1 MGTDQEVPGAVAN
14 GGPYTAL
21 VAGGTHT
28 CGLATDGTAYC
39 WGYNGSGQLGDGTS
53 GTDRLVPVAVIRRA

>member
-14 GGPYTAL
+14 WGTYTAL

-39 WGYNGSGQLGDGTS
+39 WGNNQ
-53 GTDRLVPVAVIRRA
+53 LVPVAVIRRA